1 MQYGQTIF
9 WFLFGTN
16 YKIQSMVSI
25 QKIPINF
32 LCHMEGMSYN
42 IGPPINFH
50 IVCAPV
56 HCTFVERIFN
66 LGSSEFWRFVSLLLN
81 DYNKI
86 IKYTTLVF
94 FFGQNTQ
101 HLFFQPYLTINRACR
116 CTPSNCVFFFGYVLM
131 HKWSSFAPSS
141 SSLWR
146 CS

>member
-1 MQYGQTIF
+1 MACNMVKLYSGFYLVPIT
-9 WFLFGTN
+9 
-16 YKIQSMVSI
+16 KIQSMVSI

-66 LGSSEFWRFVSLLLN
+66 LGSSEFWRFVSLQLN
-81 DYNKI
+81 DYSKI
-86 IKYTTLVF
+86 IKYNTCFSNHIWPSIELADALHPIVF
-94 FFGQNTQ
+94 
-101 HLFFQPYLTINRACR
+101 
-116 CTPSNCVFFFGYVLM
+116 FFFGYVLM